1 MEPQRKGRQSA
12 IFRSA
17 LLLAVLVSLSGCSAL
32 RLGSTAKNLVKEAR
46 TYSGVPYKW
55 GGITRAGLDCSGLMV
70 NVFRSEGI
78 TLPRTTA
85 DQISEGKR
93 IPLRKA
99 KPGDL
104 LFFALSEVPK
114 KVSHVGMVTDL
125 RSGREVIFIHAS
137 TSKGVIE
144 ASMKTEYF
152 RKGFLQA
159 RRVLR

>member
-1 MEPQRKGRQSA
+1 MKPQRKGRQSL

-17 LLLAVLVSLSGCSAL
+17 VMLAVVASLSGCSAL
-32 RLGSTAKNLVKEAR
+32 RVGGTARDLVKEAR
-46 TYSGVPYKW
+46 TYKGVPYKW
-55 GGITRAGLDCSGLMV
+55 GGNTRSGLDCSGLMV
-70 NVFRSEGI
+70 NVFSANGI

-85 DQISEGKR
+85 AQITEGRK

-104 LFFALSEVPK
+104 LFFALSDVPK

-125 RSGREVIFIHAS
+125 RAGREVIFIHAS